1 MSEPTGEEREAQDGA
16 KHWIATTATIT
27 ACRYQSRGLSTLAF
41 GFQTGEKFAISFDY
55 YAHGQLYSGEFQSPI
70 AIPQSETIPIAY
82 NPLNPSENSRAI
94 IPSAGIRKPPLL
106 AVGIA
111 GSIILSFAWLAILR
125 GCH

>member
-1 MSEPTGEEREAQDGA
+1 VTTPPG
-16 KHWIATTATIT
+16 WIATTATIT

-41 GFQTGEKFAISFDY
+41 GFQTGEKFAIAFDY
-55 YAHGQLYSGEFQSPI
+55 YAHGQRYSGEFQSPV

-94 IPSAGIRKPPLL
+94 SATPLTKPPLL
-106 AVGIA
+106 AIGIA
-111 GSIILSFAWLAILR
+111 GSIILSLIWLAILR